1 MITRSTQLTEEIAGT
16 EETIDSAV
24 SNPQS
29 RKRRGLFG
37 VLVMQRSVVR
47 FTAPRGMIWRSA
59 KLSWI
64 G

>member
-37 VLVMQRSVVR
+37 VPVTQRSAVR
-47 FTAPRGMIWRSA
+47 FTAPRGMI
-59 KLSWI
+59 
-64 G
+64 